1 MCIDLHTYILSSLS
15 SGPSSNIPSHEA
27 LTTVAVNETARNE
40 AEKTNSTFDES
51 VPFPAVTGTD
61 PPTPLITCKYQLTI
75 LLPGANYLPQVTTLQ
90 SLLFIFHFQTTGKF
104 KLKYILGPRITNY
117 WESTIHLRC
126 LTTPMIPSP
135 LMLHTIHLPQ
145 LRTLNLL
152 MWSFKRTVTP
162 GSPGGGQGPL
172 GPADIRPAARLPPQ
186 SPGPPGIPQSVMGVV

>member
-40 AEKTNSTFDES
+40 AEKTNTTFDQS
-51 VPFPAVTGTD
+51 IPFPPVTATD

-117 WESTIHLRC
+117 LESTIHLRC

-145 LRTLNLL
+145 SRTLNLL
-152 MWSFKRTVTP
+152 MWSFERTCLSLMTS
-162 GSPGGGQGPL
+162 SPVVQMGLPSGRL
-172 GPADIRPAARLPPQ
+172 GLSI
-186 SPGPPGIPQSVMGVV
+186 